1 MWEYS
6 HVSKANFK
14 DRFLED
20 RFSYLNLNYLE
31 KVYSPPNF
39 CKKIKMWPNLQRAP
53 FIIFII
59 FNVSPHAV
67 YHGVISCLDNVGSHC
82 GLSQDW
88 SLK

>member
-1 MWEYS
+1 VGIYS

-20 RFSYLNLNYLE
+20 RFTYLNLNYLK
-31 KVYSPPNF
+31 KVYSP
-39 CKKIKMWPNLQRAP
+39 KMWPNLQRAP

-59 FNVSPHAV
+59 FNVSPHVV

-82 GLSQDW
+82 GLIQDW